1 MRTRLA
7 TGVPLS
13 MGARG
18 PGSSLCIDRRSCALR
33 QVRDVTSRACGAPA
47 PGGYARAMDLNELI
61 VVAGTTLLVLGLLS
75 RLIKRLFLSSV
86 LLALLVGVA
95 FGPEGLGIVE
105 PPHAEERK
113 IMEEIARVTLAI
125 ALMGS
130 GLQVARADLRENA
143 RRCFS
148 LLTLGMVGMWVVTGL
163 GAWLLLDLPFWAGFL
178 LGAILTPTDPVVA
191 STLVTGPL
199 AEKNLPRALR
209 RTLQIESGAN
219 DGLALPFVLLAAFM
233 LTKPSTSTAL
243 GDWALETVQQVGLAV
258 VVGFAIGYAAGRLTE
273 ISLHAQEMEK
283 PNLLGIGI
291 ALALLTLGLVHIL
304 GGSGILAVF
313 VAALTFSGLLEH
325 EVREHVEEAQET
337 VTKFFI
343 LPAFIFFGAILPWS
357 EWQALGLP
365 GLAFV
370 AWVLV
375 LRRPP
380 VVPPALR
387 PTGTDRRTSAF
398 LGWFG
403 PIGVAAIFYAT
414 FIERFAVPDGERIFA
429 AATLVICASV
439 LVHSLTATP
448 GVRWFAGRPPFG
460 TLARPLDPDSEG

>member
-1 MRTRLA
+1 ME
-7 TGVPLS
+7 
-13 MGARG
+13 
-18 PGSSLCIDRRSCALR
+18 
-33 QVRDVTSRACGAPA
+33 
-47 PGGYARAMDLNELI
+47 LNELLVI
-61 VVAGTTLLVLGLLS
+61 IGASLLVLGLLS

-86 LLALLVGVA
+86 LVALLVGVA
-95 FGPEGLGIVE
+95 FGPEGVGIIE
-105 PPHAEERK
+105 PPRGEERK
-113 IMEEIARVTLAI
+113 LMEEVARVTLAI
-125 ALMGS
+125 ALMGT
-130 GLQVARADLRENA
+130 GLQVTRDDLRENA

-148 LLTLGMVGMWVVTGL
+148 LLTVGMVGMWVVSGL

-191 STLVTGPL
+191 SALVTGPL
-199 AEKNLPRALR
+199 AQENLPRRVR

-258 VVGFAIGYAAGRLTE
+258 LVGVAIGFVTARVTE

-283 PNLLGIGI
+283 PNLFGLGI
-291 ALALLTLGLVHIL
+291 ALALLTLGLVHVL

-325 EVREHVEEAQET
+325 DVREHVEHAQET

-365 GLAFV
+365 GLAFA
-370 AWVLV
+370 AWVLF

-380 VVPPALR
+380 VVPLALA
-387 PTGTDRRTSAF
+387 PTRTDRRDTAF

-403 PIGVAAIFYAT
+403 PLGIAAIFYAT
-414 FIERFAVPDGERIFA
+414 FIERFGVADDARIFA
-429 AATLVICASV
+429 AATLVICASIV
-439 LVHSLTATP
+439 LHSLTATP
-448 GVRWFAGRPPFG
+448 GVRAYAGRPPFA
-460 TLARPLDPDSEG
+460 TLRRPLDAGSETSD